1 MNENSCDTCRY
12 QDKGENE
19 VPCIEC
25 SKRYQNKYTPMTNA
39 DRIRQMTDEELTELI
54 RCPHNV
60 DGCSVVKLS
69 CEECTLEWL
78 REVAT

>member
-1 MNENSCDTCRY
+1 MAEKSCATCRFSN
-12 QDKGENE
+12 KGQNE
-19 VPCIEC
+19 MPCVEC
-25 SKRYQNKYTPMTNA
+25 SKRYQNNYTPMTNA

-54 RCPHNV
+54 RCPHSV

-69 CEECTLEWL
+69 CEECTLQWL